1 MGNTLLGVTMLK
13 NIGLIIVCNLLM
25 YLIIILI
32 LKINERKSSKKSIYK
47 SETKKVEDLNSR
59 IENLEKKLFI
69 QDILN
74 HANLENEINEKIYYV
89 NQIIEKYKDEE
100 IGYYY
105 RGNLY
110 IKFDNYDEA
119 IKDFDKT
126 IECVYYTW

>member
-74 HANLENEINEKIYYV
+74 HANLENEINEKI
-89 NQIIEKYKDEE
+89 
-100 IGYYY
+100 
-105 RGNLY
+105 
-110 IKFDNYDEA
+110 
-119 IKDFDKT
+119 
-126 IECVYYTW
+126 